1 MSYFWAA
8 YPNVVSIM
16 LGNLKE
22 RACNSSKLNKDEKSL
37 EHRLPDLVVVSAG
50 MWAILE
56 EHHRRNVT
64 EQGGQHGLQG
74 YQRDLINLATDL
86 KQVRLAARLPA
97 HRVSERHPPSLLASP
112 IELLASPTESLSAT
126 QEGDRTCHRLRRRP
140 LAAPR
145 KQALRRRA

>member
-1 MSYFWAA
+1 VSYFWAA

-112 IELLASPTESLSAT
+112 TDLCAER
-126 QEGDRTCHRLRRRP
+126 GRTCRLT
-140 LAAPR
+140 
-145 KQALRRRA
+145 RRAVRRVGLYRIGKWPIMRHLRTIRH